1 MLVDTKQ
8 LRWLGMDMGPRW
20 LRRVAVVLTYAAFLV
35 AVWVH
40 PPKTFIVLEVLF
52 FAQMIMSG
60 LWRPLGKVSV
70 WAQRAVVIV
79 LLALGVSLVWVTPGR
94 SESYTNVAL
103 YAAFLMIVT
112 SVVGWGKLV
121 EASGAGW
128 MGQAVAQGEAQSWRR
143 QRRLARSGF
152 AVGLD
157 GFAWYEYGMRFK
169 KLTGEQQ
176 MEIEQMRRAN
186 LRGKWMRE
194 RQTVLFNDER
204 MRQEDYRMKARV
216 QRMMSVVL
224 IVSAMVW
231 SLVRA
236 QGYLIRAEMVVA
248 WAWTVAVLSVTLR
261 QAIVLWTEDD
271 PRVLVGE
278 MELVEREA

>member
-8 LRWLGMDMGPRW
+8 LRWLGMDMGARW
-20 LRRVAVVLTYAAFLV
+20 RRRAAVVLTYAAFLV

-40 PPKTFIVLEVLF
+40 PPKTLIVLGVLF
-52 FAQMIMSG
+52 FVQIMSG
-60 LWRPLGKVSV
+60 AWRPLKEAVSV
-70 WAQRAVVIV
+70 WARRGLAIV
-79 LLALGVSLVWVTPGR
+79 LLVLGVSFVWVSPGR
-94 SESYTNVAL
+94 AENYNSVL
-103 YAAFLMIVT
+103 IYAAWLMIL
-112 SVVGWGKLV
+112 SSIVGWGKLV

-128 MGQAVAQGEAQSWRR
+128 MGQAVALGEAQSWRR

-176 MEIEQMRRAN
+176 MEIEQMRRVN
-186 LRGKWMRE
+186 PRGKWMRE

-204 MRQEDYRMKARV
+204 MRQDNYKMKARV
-216 QRMMSVVL
+216 QTAMSVVL
-224 IVSAMVW
+224 VGSAVALSWVW
-231 SLVRA
+231 VK
-236 QGYLIRAEMVVA
+236 GYLIRPEMVVA
-248 WAWTVAVLSVTLR
+248 WSWTVAVLSVTLR

-271 PRVLVGE
+271 PRVVVGE